1 MEAEK
6 FRGYLASIVAALAV
20 TGGALGAVFV
30 WLHAEDVNPPRD
42 LALIIGVMTGL
53 IGAGS
58 TFLFMSDAGSR
69 AAHASERATAAG
81 VASQPTIT
89 TSSGPP
95 ATSTITPAGITP
107 DVDPEPTAA
116 AGVEP

>member
-6 FRGYLASIVAALAV
+6 VRGYLAAVVAAIAV
-20 TGGALGAVFV
+20 IGGAIGAVFV
-30 WLHAEDVNPPRD
+30 WLHAADVQPPRD

-53 IGAGS
+53 IGAGT

-81 VASQPTIT
+81 VASQPTT
-89 TSSGPP
+89 TVSGNPPTTTVSPPEPP
-95 ATSTITPAGITP
+95 AAT
-107 DVDPEPTAA
+107 
-116 AGVEP
+116 